1 MTTSNGEEQKT
12 CSGLRRKDEPA
23 EEWIQRVVA
32 KPLDGNLDQQ
42 MVLDKINDIMRTS
55 KERSQSKRVIAHT
68 QAQLT
73 LVELEQEFYEISS
86 KLLAWATSKPS
97 SMHVQEVKDAEKRV
111 QAARDQLKAQEYIC
125 GKLLDVAST
134 IHAAVQE
141 VSRYEND
148 LLDRTEQ
155 ASWAQELPDSDK
167 GQPKVLAPNS
177 SP

>member
-55 KERSQSKRVIAHT
+55 KERSQK
-68 QAQLT
+68 
-73 LVELEQEFYEISS
+73 LEQEFYEISS